1 MYKKNKISIDV
12 NLASHAHQVP
22 QVGFPQMLPVTNAM
36 IVNTAPIGAIDF
48 ANKLNIGFLKT
59 NQAIQEIASIEYDPS
74 ESHAAGTCTYIIL
87 IESP

>member
-1 MYKKNKISIDV
+1 
-12 NLASHAHQVP
+12 
-22 QVGFPQMLPVTNAM
+22 M

-59 NQAIQEIASIEYDPS
+59 NQAMQEIASIEYDPS